1 MIERKKLKINKME
14 NNDKEQLLEELD
26 KIDDQLFQIDM
37 NDTWNDKLSKRYE
50 DLMRERISIVTK
62 LNKINEKEAIDNN
75 GNTINN

>member
-1 MIERKKLKINKME
+1 MIERKKLKIGKME

-62 LNKINEKEAIDNN
+62 LNKINEKEVIDNN

>member
-1 MIERKKLKINKME
+1 MVKME

-50 DLMRERISIVTK
+50 DLMRERISIITK
-62 LNKINEKEAIDNN
+62 LNKINGKEVIDNN

>member
-26 KIDDQLFQIDM
+26 KIDEQLFQIDM

-62 LNKINEKEAIDNN
+62 LNKINEKEVIDNN

>member
-62 LNKINEKEAIDNN
+62 LNKINEKEVIDNN